1 MTRDPFERRRQMRI
15 LFSVLA
21 VAIVVSTIVGMLLA
35 YMGQMH
41 SRF

>member
-15 LFSVLA
+15 LFAVLA
-21 VAIVVSTIVGMLLA
+21 VAVVVSVLVGGLLT

-41 SRF
+41 SRL